1 MSNNSDGHDLLSV
14 VSAVHH
20 ERVGETL
27 NDGALGFPESL
38 SSISASGVR
47 DVDRL
52 SDLDVIA
59 ICACQLPVAL
69 SLTILLPVQ
78 SNALYMFFLSFQ
90 RGGTD
95 LAQ

>member
-20 ERVGETL
+20 ERIGETL

-47 DVDRL
+47 NVDRL

-69 SLTILLPVQ
+69 NLTILPLIQ
-78 SNALYMFFLSFQ
+78 SNASYMFLVPFQ
-90 RGGTD
+90 RGGTN
-95 LAQ
+95 LAR